1 MPSVSDHFHRLSD
14 PGAFLFTLPDLVA
27 NNTISA
33 SGADVLGAIAA
44 SGRSFLVH
52 ALPQNAGKSTL
63 TEAILAEVPPSAP
76 RHEFYGTE
84 PEAAAL
90 AASPT
95 RGYLLVAEMGH
106 RGRPGYLANEEVAR
120 VFELVHDGYAL
131 ASSLHADSVEEVFD
145 VLRRSGVPAS
155 VAVAVPYLVKVRVL
169 GNPRDP
175 SVQRVV
181 ESIHEIS
188 PSDDGYDD
196 AVLYE
201 WDGLSALDAD
211 PARHLST

>member
-1 MPSVSDHFHRLSD
+1 
-14 PGAFLFTLPDLVA
+14 LFTLPDLVA
-27 NNTISA
+27 NNTISTT
-33 SGADVLGAIAA
+33 GADVLGAIAA

-63 TEAILAEVPPSAP
+63 TEAILAEVASTAQ

-84 PEAAAL
+84 QEAAAL

-106 RGRPGYLANEEVAR
+106 RGRPGYLANEEITR
-120 VFELVHDGYAL
+120 VFDLVRDGYAL

-145 VLRRSGVPAS
+145 VLRSNGVPTSA
-155 VAVAVPYLVKVRVL
+155 AVAIPYLIKVRVL

-175 SVQRVV
+175 STQRVV
-181 ESIHEIS
+181 ESIHEIT
-188 PSDDGYDD
+188 PSADGGYDD

-201 WDGLSALDAD
+201 WAGLSSVA
-211 PARHLST
+211 PTS

>member
-1 MPSVSDHFHRLSD
+1 
-14 PGAFLFTLPDLVA
+14 LFTLSDLVA

-33 SGADVLGAIAA
+33 TGADVLVAIAA

-63 TEAILAEVPPSAP
+63 TDAILAEVPDTAP

-84 PEAAAL
+84 EEAAAL

-106 RGRPGYLANEEVAR
+106 RGRPGYIANEEIVR
-120 VFELVHDGYAL
+120 VFDLVHGGYAL

-145 VLRRSGVPAS
+145 VLRRNGVPTSA
-155 VAVAVPYLVKVRVL
+155 AVAIPYLIKVRVL
-169 GNPRDP
+169 GNPRD
-175 SVQRVV
+175 SSAQRVV
-181 ESIHEIS
+181 ESIHEVT
-188 PSDDGYDD
+188 PSADGGYAD

-201 WDGLSALDAD
+201 WDGLS
-211 PARHLST
+211 